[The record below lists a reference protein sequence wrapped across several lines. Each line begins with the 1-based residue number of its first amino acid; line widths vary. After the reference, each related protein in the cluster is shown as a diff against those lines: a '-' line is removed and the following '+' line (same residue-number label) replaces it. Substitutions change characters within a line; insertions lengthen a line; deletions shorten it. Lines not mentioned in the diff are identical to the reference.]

1 MKKTVIVTAL
11 AIATIAVA
19 PAAHADTYDEQV
31 AKLTERFK
39 KADTNGDGKLTKEEA
54 KAGGMTRVAKYFS
67 RTDKDGDGFVTLDQL
82 KAMMK
87 ARS

>member
-31 AKLTERFK
+31 AKLTERFT
-39 KADTNGDGKLTKEEA
+39 KADTNGDAKLTKQEA

-67 RTDKDGDGFVTLDQL
+67 RADKDGDGFVTLDQL